1 MKTIVLDRDGVINE
15 DSDHYIKSPEEWQ
28 PIPGSIEAISLL
40 HNNNYRVAVA
50 TNQSGLARGLFDEI
64 TLARIHQTMCEAVE
78 NEGGLIEGV
87 FYCPHGPDEGCHCRK
102 PATGLLEQIE
112 SDLQSVLRGA
122 YFIGD
127 SLKDLQA
134 ATAFAMR
141 PILVRTGKGLG
152 TENELA
158 DNQMADVPVYDN
170 LLAAVTSLV
179 VPEPH

>member
-1 MKTIVLDRDGVINE
+1 M
-15 DSDHYIKSPEEWQ
+15 
-28 PIPGSIEAISLL
+28 
-40 HNNNYRVAVA
+40 
-50 TNQSGLARGLFDEI
+50 
-64 TLARIHQTMCEAVE
+64 
-78 NEGGLIEGV
+78 
-87 FYCPHGPDEGCHCRK
+87 
-102 PATGLLEQIE
+102 
-112 SDLQSVLRGA
+112 LRGA